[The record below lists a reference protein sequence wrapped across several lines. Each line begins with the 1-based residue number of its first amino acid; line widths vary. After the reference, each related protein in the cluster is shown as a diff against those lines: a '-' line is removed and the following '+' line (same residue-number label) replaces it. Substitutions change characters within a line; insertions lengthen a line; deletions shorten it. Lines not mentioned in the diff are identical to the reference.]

1 MPYGSLFVSGHKDGT
16 VKFWTPTTKKCIKQ
30 VEVHDDAITSVNFTS
45 DGRYLMTTSQDH
57 TIKLIDVKQF
67 EEVCMF
73 ESEHYLNGHSSSR
86 SSISPSG
93 DYAVIGS
100 KNGNVIVLKLK
111 YDSIE
116 LEEIY
121 SGEHAS

>member
-1 MPYGSLFVSGHKDGT
+1 
-16 VKFWTPTTKKCIKQ
+16 
-30 VEVHDDAITSVNFTS
+30 
-45 DGRYLMTTSQDH
+45 MTTSQDH

-73 ESEHYLNGHSSSR
+73 ESEHYLNGNSSSR

-100 KNGNVIVLKLK
+100 KNGNVIVLKLNN
-111 YDSIE
+111 DSIQ

-121 SGEHAS
+121 SGEHESTPERGNPTAGRLRRLIVKAISSSGNSFR